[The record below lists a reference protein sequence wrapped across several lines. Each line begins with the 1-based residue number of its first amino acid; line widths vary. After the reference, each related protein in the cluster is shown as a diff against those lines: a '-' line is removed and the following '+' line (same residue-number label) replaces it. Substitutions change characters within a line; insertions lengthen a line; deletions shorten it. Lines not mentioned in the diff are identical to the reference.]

1 MVARECADKLGYR
14 TMEIG
19 GKLWI
24 LVPVGDAEKYPQI
37 QQCLDRDTGQVKLLA
52 PDEVGVL
59 AVDWVV
65 LCGPRSLG
73 SSETEPRS

>member
-1 MVARECADKLGYR
+1 MGARECADKPGYR

-19 GKLWI
+19 GNLWI
-24 LVPVGDAEKYPQI
+24 LVPFGDAEEFPQI
-37 QQCLDRDTGQVKLLA
+37 QQRLDRDTGRVKLLA